1 MKKILI
7 LLSFISN
14 SVFAANPNF
23 DLSNRIVS
31 FPRVTVDNGAAFV
44 NVELLLS
51 LDNTWTILAADPES
65 TTDNTP
71 EIDPDY
77 NSSTGIVIFPKVTV
91 NNSTSYKN
99 VQLLLDT
106 DGIWSILAAEQEE
119 LSPSSLTGNYTGST
133 TSNVSASFN
142 TPIIGNLTQDGNQVS
157 GDVTLTTI
165 LGSINA
171 NLTGEVDG
179 SDITLVIDSDSPL
192 LPSPI
197 SFTGVISDD
206 KTTLSGSY
214 EWPALNDNGT
224 WSLTKQ

>member
-7 LLSFISN
+7 LLLFISN
-14 SVFAANPNF
+14 SVFAKDPNF
-23 DLSNRIVS
+23 DLSNRIVF

-51 LDNTWTILAADPES
+51 LDNTWSILAADPES

-71 EIDPDY
+71 ENDPDY

-91 NNSTSYKN
+91 NNSTAYKN
-99 VQLLLDT
+99 VQLLLGT

-119 LSPSSLTGNYTGST
+119 LSSSLTGNYAGAT

-142 TPIIGNLTQDGNQVS
+142 APIIGNLTQDGNQVS
-157 GDVTLTTI
+157 GDVTLTSM
-165 LGSINA
+165 LGSING

-179 SDITLVIDSDSPL
+179 SDITLVIDF
-192 LPSPI
+192 PSLSSQI
-197 SFTGVISDD
+197 SLNGVISDD
-206 KTTLSGSY
+206 NTTLSGSY
-214 EWPALNDNGT
+214 EWPAFSDNGT